1 MGLEARS
8 VSKSFG
14 EPPTKVLHELSFSID
29 EGEFVALTGRSGSG
43 KSTLLY
49 LLGALDFPTSGEI
62 LIDGANFSTMS
73 GSSLHQ
79 LRNRSIGFVFQF
91 HYLLPELNA
100 IENVLMPAR
109 KAKASGVDTKELE
122 LRGRTL
128 LKDFGLGGKEERLPR
143 QLSGG
148 EQQRV
153 AIARALAMNPR
164 YLFADEPT
172 GALDTVNG
180 EIVMGLFEKAN
191 RENGTTVI
199 LVTHDPGF
207 AARAGRQIRL
217 VDGKITA
224 DEKQSAKP
232 EVKATT

>member
-1 MGLEARS
+1 MALEAIK

-14 EPPTKVLHELSFSID
+14 EPATKVLHELDFRIA

-49 LLGALDFPTSGEI
+49 LLGALDFPSSGKI
-62 LIDGANFSTMS
+62 LIDNKDISEI
-73 GSSLHQ
+73 SSEALHE

-91 HYLLPELNA
+91 HYLLPELTA
-100 IENVLMPAR
+100 IENVLMPSR
-109 KAKASGVDTKELE
+109 KAATKGVAIKEYVERAHGLMDE
-122 LRGRTL
+122 
-128 LKDFGLGGKEERLPR
+128 FGLSDKKARLPR

-153 AIARALAMNPR
+153 AIARALAMRPR

-172 GALDTVNG
+172 GSLDTANG
-180 EIVMGLFEKAN
+180 DIVMSLFEKTN
-191 RENGTTVI
+191 REDKTTVI

-207 AARAGRQIRL
+207 AARATRQIKL
-217 VDGKITA
+217 VDGKMA
-224 DEKQSAKP
+224 
-232 EVKATT
+232 

>member
-1 MGLEARS
+1 MAIEAVQ

-14 EPPTKVLHELSFSID
+14 EPPTKVLHELNFLIN

-49 LLGALDFPTSGEI
+49 LLGALDFPTSGKV
-62 LIDGANFSTMS
+62 LIDNHDISEI
-73 GSSLHQ
+73 SSEALHE

-91 HYLLPELNA
+91 HYLLPELTA
-100 IENVLMPAR
+100 LENVLMPAR
-109 KAKASGVDTKELE
+109 KAASKGVAIKEYVERAHGLIDE
-122 LRGRTL
+122 
-128 LKDFGLGGKEERLPR
+128 FGLSDKKDRLPR

-153 AIARALAMNPR
+153 AIARALAMRPR

-172 GALDTVNG
+172 GSLDTVNG
-180 EIVMGLFEKAN
+180 EIVMSLFEKTN
-191 RENGTTVI
+191 REDKTTVI

-207 AARAGRQIRL
+207 AARATRQIVL
-217 VDGKITA
+217 VDGKMA
-224 DEKQSAKP
+224 
-232 EVKATT
+232 

>member
-1 MGLEARS
+1 MALQAVQ

-14 EPPTKVLHELSFSID
+14 EPPTKVLHELNFLIN

-49 LLGALDFPTSGEI
+49 LLGALDFPTSGKV
-62 LIDGANFSTMS
+62 LIDNHDISEI
-73 GSSLHQ
+73 SSEALHE

-91 HYLLPELNA
+91 HYLLPELTA
-100 IENVLMPAR
+100 LENVLMPAR
-109 KAKASGVDTKELE
+109 KAATKGVAIKEYVERAHGLIDE
-122 LRGRTL
+122 
-128 LKDFGLGGKEERLPR
+128 FGLSDKKDRLPR

-153 AIARALAMNPR
+153 AIARALAMRPR

-180 EIVMGLFEKAN
+180 EIVMSLFEKTN
-191 RENGTTVI
+191 REDKTTVI

-207 AARAGRQIRL
+207 AARATRQIVL
-217 VDGKITA
+217 VDGKMA
-224 DEKQSAKP
+224 
-232 EVKATT
+232 